1 MNRRGIGVLVAVCAL
16 LFAAGLIVMSF
27 QTLSRSTSRVLY
39 SVQEHRQL
47 TNLARSALAEA
58 IYHVQSRLE
67 QGDSSWVDWCS
78 TPKPDVKDRERDPAL
93 ARKFTS
99 GISNDP
105 RLLEYTVDKVLIRRV
120 HGVPQMPGM
129 SGEVGAI
136 DFVVK
141 ASVRR
146 SSPAHFAKL
155 TLTQRHAFWH
165 SDTPTPFLRGGRHIE
180 ILSTPVASIME
191 IDR

>member
-1 MNRRGIGVLVAVCAL
+1 MRRGIGILTAVVAL
-16 LFAAGLIVMSF
+16 LFAAGLIVMAF
-27 QTLSRSTSRVLY
+27 QTLSRSTSRALY

-47 TNLARSALAEA
+47 VNLSRSALAEA
-58 IYHVQSRLE
+58 IYHVQARLE
-67 QGDSSWVDWCS
+67 QGDSSWVDWCATS
-78 TPKPDVKDRERDPAL
+78 KPDVKDRERDPVL
-93 ARKFTS
+93 ARKFAS

-105 RLLEYTVDKVLIRRV
+105 RFLEYTLDTVTIHRV

-136 DFVVK
+136 DFTVK

-146 SSPAHFAKL
+146 SSPAHFARL

-165 SDTPTPFLRGGRHIE
+165 SDAPTPFLRGGRHIE
-180 ILSTPVASIME
+180 ILPTPVASIAE
-191 IDR
+191 VDR